1 MAKTVRAR
9 ISIEFNVDSLSTLVD
24 EENPDVTV
32 TIHEDGKKRDEDI
45 VSPATLLQLTYL
57 MAGIME
63 SHVKMIA
70 EAPGGNIEAG
80 VALQALVNGGPGVLE
95 RARDRADA
103 GKIDLEI
110 IQDYA
115 QKTGALPPLDQP
127 NILISPDGAV
137 QNIPAP
143 EDPEMGYTLKQL
155 QSYVS
160 GLIEIVRFPNEE
172 GRIAI
177 VNEEGLLKNMPYNM
191 AASQLV
197 GQDLVGP
204 VVIIRE
210 DQLK

>member
-1 MAKTVRAR
+1 MPKTVRAR
-9 ISIEFNVDSLSTLVD
+9 VSLEFNVDPLSTLVD
-24 EENPDVTV
+24 EEKPDVTV
-32 TIHEDGKKRDEDI
+32 TIHEDGKKPGEDL

-63 SHVKMIA
+63 SHVNMIA
-70 EAPGGNIEAG
+70 EASGGNIEAG
-80 VALQALVNGGPGVLE
+80 IALQALVKGGPGVLE
-95 RARDRADA
+95 RARERADA

-110 IQDYA
+110 IQDYE
-115 QKTGALPPLDQP
+115 QKTGALPPFEQP
-127 NILISPDGAV
+127 NILISPDGTA

-143 EDPEMGYTLKQL
+143 DDAEVGYTLKQL
-155 QSYVS
+155 QAYVE
-160 GLIEIVRFPNEE
+160 GLIEIVRFPNGE

-177 VNEEGLLKNMPYNM
+177 VNEEGLLKNMPYNP